1 MAMWK
6 AFVAGSVR
14 LLMVSVSLAFALLYI
29 AGTIITHPLTALRKK
44 KRDIPPSC
52 LQDTS
57 LGSHQ
62 YVTANGIKFHY
73 VSAGDNSKPLMLL
86 LHGFPEFWFSWR
98 YQLKAFSKDYHVV
111 AIDMRGYGETDKP
124 PNKLDYRIELLV
136 QDIAE
141 LIPALGHSSCV
152 LCAHDWGGGVAWFV
166 AMKYPELVDRLIIMN
181 CPHFKVFQQNLQ
193 RNCGQLC
200 KSWVKL
206 CLCMTM

>member
-1 MAMWK
+1 M
-6 AFVAGSVR
+6 FYG
-14 LLMVSVSLAFALLYI
+14 
-29 AGTIITHPLTALRKK
+29 
-44 KRDIPPSC
+44 
-52 LQDTS
+52 
-57 LGSHQ
+57 
-62 YVTANGIKFHY
+62 
-73 VSAGDNSKPLMLL
+73 
-86 LHGFPEFWFSWR
+86 
-98 YQLKAFSKDYHVV
+98 
-111 AIDMRGYGETDKP
+111 RGYGETDKP

-200 KSWVKL
+200 KSWYMFLFQVPKVPEFLLSMSDYSAIRNTFTGAQQGVRNRASFPPEVVEAYKYTFSQPGALTAPINYYRCLHEARDDMKPYLNRKINMPTMIIWGDCDKFLSCEMADQHDMVCSDLTVK
-206 CLCMTM
+206 